1 MKFINFK
8 GDILEERVTSIV
20 LEYDAYPQTPP
31 ELKIWICPNCA
42 NRLFQYAGRFLAL
55 IPGKIETELPIL
67 VECDRCKR
75 KYLIVSIVS
84 VV

>member
-1 MKFINFK
+1 MDFTDYK
-8 GDILEERVTSIV
+8 GTLKEERITSIV
-20 LEYDAYPQTPP
+20 LEYDAVPSTPP

-42 NRLFQYAGRFLAL
+42 MRLFQYAGRFLAL
-55 IPGKIETELPIL
+55 IPGKVETKLPIL
-67 VECDRCKR
+67 IECSRCKR